1 MPSRIL
7 PELLTKASWS
17 RGSVLNRR
25 SRSTNESLGRLAF
38 AVVLLA
44 VVLMYD
50 TPGRRSVCT
59 IQSLLALAQR
69 CGSKE
74 VRVPRGRAAS
84 DSEEEAHRRGRRSFS
99 GAAAFAL
106 RFRRM
111 VRFFFK
117 KNADLSGQRA

>member
-38 AVVLLA
+38 AVLVV

-50 TPGRRSVCT
+50 TPVVTWCT
-59 IQSLLALAQR
+59 IQSLL
-69 CGSKE
+69 
-74 VRVPRGRAAS
+74 
-84 DSEEEAHRRGRRSFS
+84 RRIS
-99 GAAAFAL
+99 
-106 RFRRM
+106 M
-111 VRFFFK
+111 WK
-117 KNADLSGQRA
+117 